1 MFNRLCFGALLLAG
15 LALAITGCGTSP
27 SLTSIVITPS
37 GTVTVEMAPPGY
49 PQGSNQ
55 YTAIGYYTHPGHPA
69 KTVDITNSVT
79 WTSSSTQVA
88 TVSSTGLA
96 TATGFNSVTG
106 LGWIGNTS
114 ITASA
119 PGFNGDVVSSPV
131 TFTVT
136 ACLLCSNTDVTK
148 VDVIPASQTVA
159 SLSVPIQFEAIGTTA
174 SGVTVALSGLSGVG
188 WVSSD
193 PTVAT
198 INQSSG
204 LATTTGSGTSTITAI
219 FTNSDG
225 TAAEGTASI
234 TVSPTG
240 SPEPL
245 TAMTVAPNAQ
255 TALAIGQTAQFLAI
269 ATTGSGTSVN
279 LTNQT
284 AVVNGKTI
292 QPAVWTS
299 SNPSVATVDPKTG
312 VAKSIAAGAAVI
324 TAVAYNTDGT
334 VVTGAATYTV
344 TVSSSEEPL
353 TALAIVPGTQSV
365 ASAGQT
371 AQFLAIGTF
380 SASSS
385 TPGTQNM
392 ANISTYS
399 MAWYS
404 SNPQVATINAT
415 SGLVTAVGS
424 GVTAITAIAT
434 NISDKSAAYATAVF
448 TVTGTTPNQI
458 SSLAI
463 LPDSQTV
470 TLPLVTPTTPTVSF
484 VAIGTNGST
493 GLQENETNA
502 VAWTSSD
509 TAVATINN
517 AGGVTPLSQG
527 STTITAQFSNPA
539 SGSTPANVVT
549 AQAALTVSG
558 VAAEPLLSIAIL
570 PSSPSVSYS
579 GQTDQLIAIGTFS
592 TSPVTQNL
600 NTSTTY
606 PLTWSSSNV
615 SVATI
620 SKTGLVT
627 AVGQGTTAITAIASN
642 SDKSVVTG
650 VATFTVTS
658 GVAQQV
664 TALSIIPGSLALS
677 ATGQPGQFYALGT
690 SGTTGLLQD
699 VTNSPQLKWTSNIP
713 TIATV
718 ATSPAANAGQAV
730 GVSPGSTNITAEWTN
745 PATSTTP
752 VSVVTAQS
760 SVLVTSTPAAEPLLS
775 ITVVPGSVTD
785 LDLLGTGQF
794 LAYGTF
800 STAPTELEL
809 TNGFS
814 HVGFPA
820 GCTANCPWQP
830 VTWISTAQD
839 LFPIDSAGAE
849 GATGGLATAEGSGS
863 SDIYAIATN
872 PDNTIV
878 YSPLSVFNCPYAAP
892 TYWPGEPPVPAN
904 MLSPGTCNIYTIG
917 ESLLSTLT
925 VFNTGLNTT
934 NWLITAPSATGTP
947 DVIHCGGTNV
957 QATAGGSVCTA
968 SYPNGTVITLTAPA
982 ETGVTF
988 GGWSDTCIATG
999 PITQA
1004 GPNSCQVI
1012 VGGGC
1017 VLNTNTGIY
1026 TCSEASNVSVGAI
1039 FNN

>member
-15 LALAITGCGTSP
+15 LALTFTGCGTSP
-27 SLTSIVITPS
+27 SLTSIVVSPS

-49 PQGSNQ
+49 VQGSNQ

-69 KTVDITNSVT
+69 KTVDISSSVT
-79 WTSSSTQVA
+79 WKSSDAQVA
-88 TVSSTGLA
+88 TVSSSGLA
-96 TATGFNSVTG
+96 TATGFNSGTG
-106 LGWIGNTS
+106 LGWYGNTS

-119 PGFNGDVVSSPV
+119 PGFNGDVVSNAV
-131 TFTVT
+131 NFTVT
-136 ACLLCSNTDVTK
+136 ACGLCANTDITK
-148 VDVIPASQTVA
+148 VDVIPATQTVA
-159 SLSVPIQFEAIGTTA
+159 SLNVPIQFEAIGTTA
-174 SGVTVALSGLSGVG
+174 SGLTVALTGLSGVS
-188 WVSSD
+188 WVSSE

-198 INQSSG
+198 INQNTG
-204 LATTTGSGTSTITAI
+204 LAITTGSGTTTITAT
-219 FTNSDG
+219 FMNSDG
-225 TAAEGTASI
+225 TAADGTATV

-255 TALAIGQTAQFLAI
+255 TALALGQTAQFLAI
-269 ATTGSGTSVN
+269 ATTGNSTSVN

-299 SNPSVATVDPKTG
+299 SNPSVATVDSKTG
-312 VAKSIAAGAAVI
+312 IAKSIAAGAAVI
-324 TAVAYNTDGT
+324 TAIAYNPDTT
-334 VVTGAATYTV
+334 VVSGAATYTV
-344 TVSSSEEPL
+344 TVSTTSGGEPL

-371 AQFLAIGTF
+371 AQLLAIGTF

-404 SNPQVATINAT
+404 SNPQAATINAST
-415 SGLVTAVGS
+415 GLVTAVGT

-434 NISDKSAAYATAVF
+434 NISDKSAVYATAVF

-458 SSLAI
+458 SALAI
-463 LPDSQTV
+463 IPGSQTI
-470 TLPLVTPTTPTVSF
+470 TLPLVTPTTPSVFF
-484 VAIGTNGST
+484 VAIGLNGST

-517 AGGVTPLSQG
+517 TGGVTPLSQG
-527 STTITAQFSNPA
+527 STTITAQFNNPA

-549 AQAALTVSG
+549 ATATLTVNG

-570 PSSPSVSYS
+570 PNEPSVSYS

-606 PLTWSSSNV
+606 PLTWSSSNT

-620 SKTGLVT
+620 SQGGLVT

-642 SDKSVVTG
+642 TDKSVVTG

-664 TALSIIPGSLALS
+664 TALSIIPGSLTLS

-730 GVSPGSTNITAEWTN
+730 GVSPGTTNITAEWTN
-745 PATSTTP
+745 PATTTTP
-752 VSVVTAQS
+752 VTVVTAQS
-760 SVLVTSTPAAEPLLS
+760 SVSVTSTPAAEPLLS
-775 ITVVPGSVTD
+775 ITVIPGSITD
-785 LDLLGTGQF
+785 FDLLGTGQF
-794 LAYGTF
+794 LAYGNF

-814 HVGFPA
+814 HAGFPA

-839 LFPIDSAGAE
+839 IFPVDSAGAE
-849 GATGGLATAEGSGS
+849 GATGGLATAEGTGS
-863 SDIYAIATN
+863 SDIYALATN
-872 PDNTIV
+872 PDSTIV
-878 YSPLSVFNCPYAAP
+878 YSPLSTFNCPYAAP
-892 TYWPGEPPVPAN
+892 TYITGFNDPAH
-904 MLSPGTCNIYTIG
+904 MLTPGTCNIYTIG

-925 VFNTGLNTT
+925 VFNTGLNTN
-934 NWLITAPSATGTP
+934 NWLVTAPSATGTP
-947 DVIHCGGTNV
+947 DVIHCGGTTV

-968 SYPNGTVITLTAPA
+968 SYPNGTVITLTAPHEA
-982 ETGVTF
+982 GVNF
-988 GGWSDTCIATG
+988 GGWSDTCLSVG
-999 PITQA
+999 PVTQA
-1004 GPNSCQVI
+1004 GPNSCQIVI
-1012 VGGGC
+1012 GGGC
-1017 VLNTNTGIY
+1017 VLNTTTGIY
-1026 TCSEASNVSVGAI
+1026 TCSGASNVSVGAI
-1039 FNN
+1039 FN